1 MDKQP
6 EIDCMQGFRRLA
18 QVQVYNGWRCP
29 RAGTGMFGH
38 TLRAVIVI
46 LGSKGRTKGDPRQ
59 YSRSGSQLSK
69 NNQPYAS
76 INNIYRIHSAMYTYC
91 FILIC

>member
-1 MDKQP
+1 MDKQSK
-6 EIDCMQGFRRLA
+6 IDCMQGFRRLA

-59 YSRSGSQLSK
+59 YS
-69 NNQPYAS
+69 PAPAAS
-76 INNIYRIHSAMYTYC
+76 SAKIINPTQV
-91 FILIC
+91 